1 MAIFQITLDDTLV
14 PGIIATA
21 NLEGKEPEIVVQEY
35 ANALANKTCQDLK
48 VGPYYT
54 GPIPPQFNQDGTP
67 YVAPPVV
74 EEPIPVVQ
82 EDETILTDEEVSVV
96 EEPATSTTDEVILDE
111 PTPEETPIVEEVSV
125 SEEVV

>member
-1 MAIFQITLDDTLV
+1 MASFTITLDDTLV

-54 GPIPPQFNQDGTP
+54 GPTPPQFNQDGSP
-67 YVAPPVV
+67 YVAPTPVV
-74 EEPIPVVQ
+74 EDVPL
-82 EDETILTDEEVSVV
+82 ET
-96 EEPATSTTDEVILDE
+96 
-111 PTPEETPIVEEVSV
+111 
-125 SEEVV
+125 EVV

>member
-1 MAIFQITLDDTLV
+1 MANFTITLDDQLV

-54 GPIPPQFNQDGTP
+54 GPTPPQFNQDGSP
-67 YVAPPVV
+67 YVAPTPLV
-74 EEPIPVVQ
+74 EDVSL
-82 EDETILTDEEVSVV
+82 ET
-96 EEPATSTTDEVILDE
+96 
-111 PTPEETPIVEEVSV
+111 
-125 SEEVV
+125 EVV